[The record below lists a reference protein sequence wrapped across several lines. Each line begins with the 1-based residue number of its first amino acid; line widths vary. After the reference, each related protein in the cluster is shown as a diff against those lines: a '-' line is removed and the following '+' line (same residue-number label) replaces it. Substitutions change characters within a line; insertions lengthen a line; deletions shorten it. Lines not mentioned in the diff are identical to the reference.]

1 MSRKCVYLIG
11 SLRNPLIADI
21 ANKIEAATGYEAFA
35 SWFAAGPEADDR
47 WRDYEK
53 ARNPTGG
60 VREAVYGYA
69 AEHCFEFDKKHLE
82 RADAVVLV
90 MPAGKSGH
98 LELGWAL
105 GKGKKGFILFDQE
118 PERYDLMLRF
128 ADGIATSLDE
138 LVIMLGDGHDSQCSA
153 VVPGF
158 RRIGRCPGKA
168 YEGRQYCN
176 AHRSYDPDFD
186 YDPEWGFPA

>member
-11 SLRNPLIADI
+11 SLRNPLIPEI
-21 ANKIEAATGYEAFA
+21 ANKIEAATGYEVFA
-35 SWFAAGPEADDR
+35 SWFAAGPEADDK

-53 ARNPTGG
+53 ARNPNLGIAD
-60 VREAVYGYA
+60 AVYGHA

-82 RADAVVLV
+82 RCDAVVLV

-105 GKGKKGFILFDQE
+105 GRGKKGFILFDQE

-128 ADGIATSLDE
+128 ADGIATSVGEVTAMLQRALDPKFAE
-138 LVIMLGDGHDSQCSA
+138 YS
-153 VVPGF
+153 F
-158 RRIGRCPGKA
+158 E
-168 YEGRQYCN
+168 Y
-176 AHRSYDPDFD
+176 
-186 YDPEWGFPA
+186 GFPA